1 MVPSPII
8 SCRITGWRHFNPTLD
23 RGGKGDRAK
32 VGLGKVDFLGQT
44 GTERSHE
51 EGQRMPSDYEAQ
63 VGQGPIT
70 VHAEETLG
78 STDKGVAMLRRGLR
92 RAIRAVA
99 EGEDPPRAKPNADGT
114 IPSFAGDVIVRV
126 PKSNVD
132 DEALQREVGRL
143 VGRVVAETLPMPAAT
158 RQAEIER
165 RVRAGLAA
173 LGAGGATPG

>member
-1 MVPSPII
+1 
-8 SCRITGWRHFNPTLD
+8 
-23 RGGKGDRAK
+23 
-32 VGLGKVDFLGQT
+32 
-44 GTERSHE
+44 
-51 EGQRMPSDYEAQ
+51 
-63 VGQGPIT
+63 
-70 VHAEETLG
+70 
-78 STDKGVAMLRRGLR
+78 
-92 RAIRAVA
+92 
-99 EGEDPPRAKPNADGT
+99 
-114 IPSFAGDVIVRV
+114 V